1 MTNILQTLRTNTP
14 NKVPAAATRQPGELW
29 INQPDNQLGFID
41 TTQTAVPLLAVRNF
55 VATTAYVSG
64 DFVVQG
70 GHIWNAKAA
79 VPAGAFNASQW
90 TQLAS
95 MADVAG
101 AYLPLTGGSL
111 SGSLSCTQAFGIS
124 GTTAANRQITG
135 YTSGSARWAVTL
147 GTAGAESGANAGSDF
162 GITAFSDTGVFL
174 SNPILITRKT
184 GTVNFATVP
193 YAPGYGVDGAAG
205 TYRSVSATT
214 GGKARWTMV
223 MGDAAAE
230 TGGSLGSNFVLQSFD
245 DNGTFLR
252 APLTI
257 RRSDGVITFGATTVC
272 TSGVVMSA
280 GDANPSF
287 NLTSSGQSTL
297 GYMRYVNGSNLL
309 QLINNSGVGSAMINS
324 DTSFQINSAT
334 AYKPGGGSWTAPS
347 DARIKDVKGDYKKGL
362 DDILKLNPVVYTYK
376 ANDTPTDDVND
387 GILQEGEAKPKVTSA
402 PFPASV
408 HYNVALE
415 QTSFVGLVA
424 QATETIF
431 PDIVS
436 KTESHIDG
444 KKVEDLRHINP
455 SNLIYALINAVK
467 TLNARIEVLEGTATG
482 KSG

>member
-14 NKVPAAATRQPGELW
+14 NTKPAAATRQPGELW

-70 GHIWNAKAA
+70 GHIWSAKAA
-79 VPAGAFNASQW
+79 VPAGVFNASQW

-111 SGSLSCTQAFGIS
+111 SGTLSCTQGFGIN

-135 YTSGSARWAVTL
+135 YTSGSARWGVTL
-147 GTAGAESGANAGSDF
+147 GNNVAESGSNGGSDF
-162 GITAFSDTGVFL
+162 LISSFSDAGAFI
-174 SNPILITRKT
+174 SNPFTIQRSNGVCFFST
-184 GTVNFATVP
+184 GP
-193 YAPGYGVDGAAG
+193 YAPGYLINAAAG
-205 TYRSVSATT
+205 AYRAVT
-214 GGKARWTMV
+214 GQTSNKSRWALIL
-223 MGDAAAE
+223 GDATAE
-230 TGGSLGSNFVLQSFD
+230 TGASAGSNFILQSYD
-245 DNGTFLR
+245 DNGAYVR
-252 APLTI
+252 APIVI
-257 RRSDGVITFGATTVC
+257 RRNDGVITFGGTTVC

-287 NLTSSGQSTL
+287 NLTNSGQSTL

-309 QLINNSGVGSAMINS
+309 QLINNAGTGSIMINS
-324 DTSFQINSAT
+324 DTSFQSNSAT

-387 GILQEGEAKPKVTSA
+387 GILQEGEAKPKVASA

-415 QTSFVGLVA
+415 QTPFVGLVA

-467 TLNARIEVLEGTATG
+467 TLTARIEVLEGTATG